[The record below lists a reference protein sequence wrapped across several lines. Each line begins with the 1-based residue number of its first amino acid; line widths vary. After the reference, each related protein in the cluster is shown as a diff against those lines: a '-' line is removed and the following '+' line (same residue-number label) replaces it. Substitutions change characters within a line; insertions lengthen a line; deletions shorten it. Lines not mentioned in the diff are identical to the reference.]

1 MVAFFRHI
9 VWVLLAATALA
20 GCYGKPV
27 RHLASDAAL
36 IKVGESTRNDVLTY
50 LGEPDEQVVLG
61 GGAEQWVYREYEENI
76 VKKAPLV
83 GKYFGKPD
91 YGTVTLKIQD
101 NVVTEC
107 VYGSWES
114 DNRDWADDF
123 GWQEEKEGD

>member
-1 MVAFFRHI
+1 MVAIFRHI
-9 VWVLLAATALA
+9 VCVLFAVTVLA

-36 IKVGESTRNDVLTY
+36 IKVGESNRNDVLTY

-61 GGAEQWVYREYEENI
+61 GGAEQWVYREYEDNI
-76 VKKAPLV
+76 VKNAPLV

-107 VYGSWES
+107 TYGSWES
-114 DNRDWADDF
+114 DSRDWEDDF
-123 GWQEEKEGD
+123 DWQEDKGD